1 MGDNAALRTDTA
13 EQAMCLVWED
23 WLEHDWFT
31 ADDPHHQHIDFPHPE
46 ISHPRGE
53 WELMG
58 YAYGSAEGPHGLRT
72 GWTRD
77 HHMDCQPW

>member
-1 MGDNAALRTDTA
+1 MPCLGQIIMLLKSTLILMFAGVSILAMGDNAAFRTDTA
-13 EQAMCLVWED
+13 EQAMC
-23 WLEHDWFT
+23 
-31 ADDPHHQHIDFPHPE
+31 
-46 ISHPRGE
+46 